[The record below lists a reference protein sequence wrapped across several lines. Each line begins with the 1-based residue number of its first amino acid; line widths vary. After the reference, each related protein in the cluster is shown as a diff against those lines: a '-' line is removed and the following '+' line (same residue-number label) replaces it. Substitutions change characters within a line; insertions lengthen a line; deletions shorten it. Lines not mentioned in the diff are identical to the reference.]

1 MTRPLPASDR
11 AAPVRAARR
20 RALHL
25 HAAQGCASVVRHAVR
40 AALCFGMFATA
51 CSVAAQGTPAPD
63 PLAPW
68 LPRLQKFTL
77 DAARHAAPGQRVEV
91 ALGAL
96 DPRLRLAA
104 CERAVPFLPDS
115 ARLWG
120 RSRVGLRCERGAG
133 WRVFVPVTVRVY
145 GQALA
150 AAAALP
156 AGRVIVHADLV
167 QAVVDLAE
175 TQSQPLTEPQLAL
188 GRMLQRPLAAGQ
200 ALRADH
206 LKARVWFDAGDA
218 VKVVARGAGFQA
230 VGTAVALGAGVE
242 GQVTRVKTES
252 GRILSG
258 RAVAPGAIDVTL

>member
-1 MTRPLPASDR
+1 MTRPLSASAR
-11 AAPVRAARR
+11 AALPCAAKARAAVGPRAAR
-20 RALHL
+20 AAAVLSL
-25 HAAQGCASVVRHAVR
+25 LATAISAAAQGV
-40 AALCFGMFATA
+40 
-51 CSVAAQGTPAPD
+51 PPPD

-68 LPRLQKFTL
+68 QRQVRQFTL
-77 DAARHAAPGQRVEV
+77 DAARHAWPGQRVEV
-91 ALGAL
+91 QLGAL

-120 RSRVGLRCERGAG
+120 RSRVGLRCERGAT
-133 WRVFVPVTVRVY
+133 WRVFVPVTVQVY
-145 GQALA
+145 GTALA

-156 AGRVIVHADLV
+156 AGRVIVHGDLV

-175 TQSQPLTEPQLAL
+175 TQTQPLSEPHLAL
-188 GRMLQRPLAAGQ
+188 GRVLQRPLAAGQ

-218 VKVVARGAGFQA
+218 VKVVARGSGFQA
-230 VGTAVALGAGVE
+230 VGSGIALGSGIE
-242 GQVTRVKTES
+242 GQLTRVKTES

>member
-1 MTRPLPASDR
+1 MTCPLPASARAVPVRGAHLR
-11 AAPVRAARR
+11 AAVVQCIARST
-20 RALHL
+20 LL
-25 HAAQGCASVVRHAVR
+25 FTLL
-40 AALCFGMFATA
+40 AALASA
-51 CSVAAQGTPAPD
+51 AAQGTATPD

-68 LPRLQKFTL
+68 LRHLQQFTL

-91 ALGAL
+91 QLGAL

-120 RSRVGLRCERGAG
+120 SSRVGLRCERGAA
-133 WRVFVPVTVRVY
+133 WRVFVPVTVRIY
-145 GQALA
+145 GTALA

-156 AGRVIVHADLV
+156 AGRAIVHTDLV

-188 GRMLQRPLAAGQ
+188 GRVLQRPLAAGQ
-200 ALRADH
+200 ALRANH

-218 VKVVARGAGFQA
+218 VKVMARGAGFDA
-230 VGTAVALGAGVE
+230 VGSGVALGAGVE

>member
-1 MTRPLPASDR
+1 MTCPSS
-11 AAPVRAARR
+11 APVRAALLRGAIVR
-20 RALHL
+20 VFASLRGWVRIASIGLL
-25 HAAQGCASVVRHAVR
+25 LAAAGGSAAQ
-40 AALCFGMFATA
+40 
-51 CSVAAQGTPAPD
+51 APSRPD
-63 PLAPW
+63 VLAPW
-68 LPRLQKFTL
+68 LRQLQQFTL
-77 DAARHAAPGQRVEV
+77 DAARHATPDRRVEV
-91 ALGAL
+91 QLGAL
-96 DPRLRLAA
+96 DARLHLAA

-120 RSRVGLRCERGAG
+120 RSRVGLRCERGAS
-133 WRVFVPVTVRVY
+133 WRVFVPVTVKVY

-150 AAAALP
+150 AAAPLP

-175 TQSQPLTEPQLAL
+175 TQGQTLAEPQFAV
-188 GRMLQRPLAAGQ
+188 GRVLQRPLAAGQ
-200 ALRADH
+200 ALRTDH

-218 VKVVARGAGFQA
+218 VKVVARGAGFSA
-230 VGTAVALGAGVE
+230 VGSGVALSAGVE

>member
-1 MTRPLPASDR
+1 MTCPLPAS
-11 AAPVRAARR
+11 A
-20 RALHL
+20 
-25 HAAQGCASVVRHAVR
+25 R
-40 AALCFGMFATA
+40 AALQRTA
-51 CSVAAQGTPAPD
+51 VVRRIARLSWVLASVAAVGGAAAQSTAAPD
-63 PLAPW
+63 VLAP
-68 LPRLQKFTL
+68 LLRQAQQFTF
-77 DAARHAAPGQRVEV
+77 DAARHAAPGRRVEV
-91 ALGAL
+91 QLGAL
-96 DPRLRLAA
+96 DPRLRLAPCA
-104 CERAVPFLPDS
+104 RAVPFLPDS

-120 RSRVGLRCERGAG
+120 RSRIGLRCERGAS
-133 WRVFVPVTVRVY
+133 WRVFVPVTVKIY
-145 GQALA
+145 GTALA

-188 GRMLQRPLAAGQ
+188 GRVLQRPLAAGQ

-218 VKVVARGAGFQA
+218 VKVVARGTGFQA
-230 VGTAVALGAGVE
+230 MGSGVALGAGVE

>member
-1 MTRPLPASDR
+1 MTRRLPASDQ

-20 RALHL
+20 RASHL
-25 HAAQGCASVVRHAVR
+25 CAAHLRAGVVQGIARTMLWLGMLAS
-40 AALCFGMFATA
+40 A
-51 CSVAAQGTPAPD
+51 CGAAAQGTPAPD

-68 LPRLQKFTL
+68 LRPLQQFTL
-77 DAARHAAPGQRVEV
+77 DAARHAAPGRRVEV
-91 ALGAL
+91 ELGAP
-96 DPRLRLAA
+96 DARLRLAA

-120 RSRVGLRCERGAG
+120 RSRVGLRCERGAS
-133 WRVFVPVTVRVY
+133 WRVFVPVTVKVY

-175 TQSQPLTEPQLAL
+175 TQSQALTEPQLVL
-188 GRMLQRPLAAGQ
+188 GRALQRPLAAGQ
-200 ALRADH
+200 ALRAEH
-206 LKARVWFDAGDA
+206 LKARVWFDAGEA

-230 VGTAVALGAGVE
+230 VGTGVALGAGVE
-242 GQVTRVKTES
+242 GQLTRVKTES